1 MCRVTIFFRLGRDIF
16 QTPIADYLPT
26 LPFKVLQKLYDSTPL
41 STDDGRLLRKISINI
56 GCVHLI
62 LACLGIFTHQA
73 QSNSNDSQKDSK
85 NKEDKSQLY
94 WAKGVTAWSCD
105 FCLSL

>member
-1 MCRVTIFFRLGRDIF
+1 MLVGRDIF
-16 QTPIADYLPT
+16 QTPIADFLPT

-62 LACLGIFTHQA
+62 LACLGIFTHHA
-73 QSNSNDSQKDSK
+73 QNSPSEKDGQKDGK
-85 NKEDKSQLY
+85 TNKEDKSQLY
-94 WAKGVTAWSCD
+94 WAKG
-105 FCLSL
+105 